1 MGAMRSFLRLLPS
14 VVLLAAAFPPVGAL
28 ANPFAS
34 GPTSAYVPRVPISAL
49 ARPVSAFDPSRLRVS
64 SLVSVGSGWGGGTQA
79 LQVTSFSYRFDA
91 PVEMRVSLGNA
102 WGSQVA
108 GRSSFFLE
116 GVDLAFRPSANTFFQ
131 IHYQDRRS
139 PLQYDAS
146 PFFAPDGFR

>member
-1 MGAMRSFLRLLPS
+1 MRPFLRHLSS
-14 VVLLAAAFPPVGAL
+14 VVLLAAIFPPAGAL

-34 GPTSAYVPRVPISAL
+34 GPAPAYVPRVPISAL

-64 SLVSVGSGWGGGTQA
+64 SLVSVGSGRGGGAQA

-91 PVEMRVSLGNA
+91 PVEMRISLGNA
-102 WGSQVA
+102 WGPQVE

-131 IHYQDRRS
+131 IRYQDRRS
-139 PLQYDAS
+139 PLQYDTS
-146 PFFAPDGFR
+146 PFFAPDWSR